1 MRARGRGRSRL
12 LKYPEG
18 AVNSRATPKIFC
30 VSLGKYDGSLCFDR
44 LVINGRLAAIMKHVL
59 EVTKV
64 ACCREQ
70 PASMAFWS
78 FADVASNVLSRLV
91 FAA

>member
-1 MRARGRGRSRL
+1 MKGNA
-12 LKYPEG
+12 
-18 AVNSRATPKIFC
+18 
-30 VSLGKYDGSLCFDR
+30 GSKMEIAFIHLT
-44 LVINGRLAAIMKHVL
+44 LAGFLKHVL